1 MTAILKIS
9 DDDYE
14 SAVDVAHTML
24 HSRCLMV
31 YPTDT
36 VYGIGGDATSAEV
49 VGKIHKL
56 KGIRGRKPMSVMV
69 SDFGMIE
76 YFCDTGVWEDM
87 ILDRYLPGPY
97 TFILK
102 KKRDL
107 PASDTDRLGI
117 RMPDSPFCKALCEVF
132 GKPIITTSANLTGGI
147 PPTKLEDVE
156 KKVLDGVDL
165 AIDGGFTKY
174 RCPSPV
180 IDLVDRTMKREGSN
194 EKIDLVRFPER

>member
-1 MTAILKIS
+1 MTTIKIT
-9 DDDYE
+9 DEDYE
-14 SAVDVAHTML
+14 TAVDVAHALL
-24 HSRCLMV
+24 HSKGLMV

-36 VYGIGGDATSAEV
+36 VYGIGGDATSPDV
-49 VGKIHKL
+49 VDKIHRL
-56 KGIRGRKPMSVMV
+56 KGIKGRRPMSVMV

-117 RMPDSPFCKALCEVF
+117 RMPDSAFCKALCDAF

-147 PPTKLEDVE
+147 PPTKLEDVD
-156 KKVLDGVDL
+156 KRILDGVDL

-180 IDLVDRTMKREGSN
+180 IDLVDRKMRREGSS
-194 EKIDLVRFPER
+194 EKIDLVKFPER